1 MTKKSI
7 LTNWGFV
14 LLDKSE
20 NKFFLL
26 KDEEEV
32 QRFKNDGQVADD
44 DLVIQLTADT
54 VRVAEKIEYID
65 LK

>member
-32 QRFKNDGQVADD
+32 QRFKNDGQIADD